1 MILNKIKLIKNKK
14 FEKFFYKNIFL
25 DIPCEL
31 IEGFKFHYYHRIRL
45 PKSQNTFSAYSH
57 FDNFNFKICFSEII
71 KNKKK
76 VNILEHGGGLPH
88 KGMNFDF
95 EEKYIQKNMF
105 GLKNIKIIKNNLK
118 I

>member
-1 MILNKIKLIKNKK
+1 MIMILMKEKFDLILNKIKLIKNKK

-57 FDNFNFKICFSEII
+57 FIILISKFVSEII

-76 VNILEHGGGLPH
+76 VNILEHVVDCP
-88 KGMNFDF
+88 
-95 EEKYIQKNMF
+95 
-105 GLKNIKIIKNNLK
+105 IKE
-118 I
+118 